1 MSIFLFFLFFLF
13 VLFVVFLIFVFIVDV
28 VSFVRD
34 LDVELRFAIFALE
47 LIIVGNIEF
56 ACASWA
62 ERDFGLHAV

>member
-1 MSIFLFFLFFLF
+1 MSIFLFVDFLF
-13 VLFVVFLIFVFIVDV
+13 IFIFFIVFFIVIVVV

-47 LIIVGNIEF
+47 LIIIGNVEF

-62 ERDFGLHAV
+62 ERDFRLHAV

>member
-1 MSIFLFFLFFLF
+1 MSIFLFVDFLFIFFIILF
-13 VLFVVFLIFVFIVDV
+13 FIVIVVV

-47 LIIVGNIEF
+47 LIIIGNVEF

-62 ERDFGLHAV
+62 ERDFRLHAV

>member
-1 MSIFLFFLFFLF
+1 MSIFLFVLFLFLFLILF
-13 VLFVVFLIFVFIVDV
+13 VFVFFIVIVV

-47 LIIVGNIEF
+47 LIIFGNIEF
-56 ACASWA
+56 ACASGA

>member
-1 MSIFLFFLFFLF
+1 MSIFLFVDFLF
-13 VLFVVFLIFVFIVDV
+13 IFFIVFFIVIVVV

-47 LIIVGNIEF
+47 LIIIGNVEF

-62 ERDFGLHAV
+62 ERDFRLHAV

>member
-1 MSIFLFFLFFLF
+1 MSIFLFVCALFFLI
-13 VLFVVFLIFVFIVDV
+13 VVVFFIVSVV

-47 LIIVGNIEF
+47 LIIIGNIEF

-62 ERDFGLHAV
+62 ERDFRLHAV

>member
-1 MSIFLFFLFFLF
+1 MSIFLFVDFLFLLIFF
-13 VLFVVFLIFVFIVDV
+13 IVVFIIIVV

-47 LIIVGNIEF
+47 LIIIGNVES

-62 ERDFGLHAV
+62 ERDFRLHAV

>member
-1 MSIFLFFLFFLF
+1 MSIFLFVDFLFL
-13 VLFVVFLIFVFIVDV
+13 LIFFIIVFIIIIVVV

-47 LIIVGNIEF
+47 LIIIGNVEF

-62 ERDFGLHAV
+62 ERDFRLHAV